1 MKELIRHILWEETKD
16 YRSGILDIID
26 NKGLFAGAKIV
37 GGLNNLKKVFK
48 DNIELINRIN
58 DQKGEVSIPFFRP
71 IDDDDS
77 PTNDF
82 ESKEPLL
89 SITLPFYVVGIDK
102 NRWNTNTWAEIN
114 VIYDESLLN
123 DRENKL
129 FKLFLTDSFV
139 YDGTPKIINNATN
152 EVKDHH
158 YVTLKEIN
166 GVDIN
171 KIGFAEF
178 PYEEIFDIMKKLENK
193 TSINE
198 SSNSAL
204 NYLKRRI
211 NRDEIVKS
219 INDSISFVNGF
230 RDREE
235 MEGDTFERIVL
246 DATMDDFHSI
256 LSKGGSINFDY
267 DGIHNGLHQL
277 FHDYIMDKYVEYNNE
292 NDILM
297 EEITSR
303 RTGEEFNELPK
314 RDQMNVKL
322 LYNYLVANHMGIYEI
337 KDSYVIA
344 LDNDGNNVAY
354 LISKKNNQV
363 TIDYNFNDKLMSL
376 IKDKGYRDDL
386 VEIATYIFLD
396 KHLPKEIK
404 FNKDKKMGGGHI
416 ALY

>member
-1 MKELIRHILWEETKD
+1 MKELIRHILREETKD

-26 NKGLFAGAKIV
+26 KQGIFAGAKIV

-71 IDDDDS
+71 IDDDS

-82 ESKEPLL
+82 ESKKPLL
-89 SITLPFYVVGIDK
+89 SIILPFYVIGIQK
-102 NRWNTNTWAEIN
+102 NIWNTNSWAEIN
-114 VIYDESLLN
+114 VIYDESLL
-123 DRENKL
+123 DDHENKL

-139 YDGTPKIINNATN
+139 YDGTPEVVNNVTN

-158 YVTLKEIN
+158 YVTLREIN
-166 GVDIN
+166 GVDID

-178 PYEEIFDIMKKLENK
+178 PYEEIFDIMSKLKNK
-193 TSINE
+193 SSINE
-198 SSNSAL
+198 SRNSAL
-204 NYLKRRI
+204 NYLTRRI
-211 NRDEIVKS
+211 SYDDIMNAIDEGIT
-219 INDSISFVNGF
+219 FVNNF
-230 RDREE
+230 NDREE
-235 MEGDTFERIVL
+235 MDGDVFERIVL
-246 DATMDDFHSI
+246 DSAMDDLHSV
-256 LSKGGSINFDY
+256 LSKGGTRDFDY
-267 DGIHNGLHQL
+267 DGIHNALHEL
-277 FHDYIMDKYVEYNNE
+277 FHNWIMISYNEYNDSIRLTE
-292 NDILM
+292 D
-297 EEITSR
+297 ITSR
-303 RTGEEFNELPK
+303 RTGETFNELPK

-322 LYNYLVANHMGIYEI
+322 LYNYLVANHMGVYEI

-344 LDNDGNNVAY
+344 LDDDGNNVAY

-363 TIDYNFNDKLMSL
+363 TIDYNFNDKLISL
-376 IKDKGYRDDL
+376 IKDEGYRDDL
-386 VEIATYIFLD
+386 VEIATYIFLE